1 MNNDTDL
8 ISTKHCLICKGGK
21 KNACLHW
28 HADSD
33 SGDIWVYCV
42 GKCQRGYSIYQYCAL
57 AGLTLSE
64 FLKNDFDFQEAKN
77 NEVQKM
83 NWPKNFI
90 PLYDSEAK
98 PGVDYI
104 KSRGIDPDDG
114 MYYDTQRKGI
124 VLPYYYDGT
133 FCGAQIRF
141 ISPWVDEDGNERKI
155 DTMPGTRLGLL
166 WYNWNG
172 MPFRTKIKAVIV
184 CEGAFNAISLQQ
196 ALNSKFGLYENPF
209 KVISCSGSGIS
220 QHHID
225 AMVELK
231 NEGIKIIAALDSD
244 DAGVKGLQKMINN
257 DCITHYALTG
267 DTQLDWNDL
276 IKQIGKEQLVAFFL
290 RAVKDLSL
298 IHI

>member
-1 MNNDTDL
+1 MTNDTDL
-8 ISTKHCLICKGGK
+8 ISTKHCLICKGGR

-42 GKCQRGYSIYQYCAL
+42 GVCQRGYSIYQYCAL

-83 NWPKNFI
+83 NWPRNFI

-98 PGVDYI
+98 PGVEYV

-124 VLPYYYDGT
+124 VFPYYYDGI

-141 ISPWVDEDGNERKI
+141 ITPWIDEDGNERKI

-166 WYNWNG
+166 SYNFNQV
-172 MPFRTKIKAVIV
+172 PFRTKIKAVIV

-196 ALNSKFGLYENPF
+196 AFNEKYGGILNNPF
-209 KVISCSGSGIS
+209 KAIALSGSGVS
-220 QHHID
+220 QHHIEMIKD
-225 AMVELK
+225 LK
-231 NEGIKIIAALDSD
+231 DQGFRIICASDSD
-244 DAGVKGLQKMINN
+244 DAGMHMLAKLKNA
-257 DCITHYALTG
+257 DAITHYALTE
-267 DTQLDWNDL
+267 DDSIDWNDIL
-276 IKQIGKEQLVAFFL
+276 RSEGKDGLVKFFL
-290 RAVKDLSL
+290 KSVKDV
-298 IHI
+298 